1 MKWITIGCGA
11 LLSAALA
18 APGAVLA
25 APLYNLTVIGGAGS
39 VAKDINASGQLVG
52 YQNNGADFHAFFY
65 DGTTVTD
72 LSPVVGAG
80 SVAQRLND
88 SGTIVGQVYSD
99 GFRSG
104 FAYAGGASIALPL
117 SGYSEANGLNNAG
130 AIVGATYL
138 PLNGECCA
146 LSAYTYNGGMFTNL
160 GTTADGYGSYA
171 AAINDAGHVAGTN
184 ILDVA
189 TNNEEPFFYSDGV
202 MQNLGSFGAPYGHSL
217 AINNHDQVVGEIG
230 AAYVDSDNESPYPRH
245 AFLYDGGVV
254 TDLGALRYGGDSSAH
269 DINDRGQIVG
279 TTDTDQGRLAFLY
292 AAGSMVLLDSLID
305 PCLGWTVEGADGI
318 NDLGQIAAT
327 ACKAGLCYAVRLDLA
342 SAVPEPAEGL
352 LLAVGL
358 LALLFGRRFMT
369 VPLASQV
376 RCAQLT

>member
-1 MKWITIGCGA
+1 MKWITLGCGA

-25 APLYNLTVIGGAGS
+25 APLYNMTVIGGAGS
-39 VAKDINASGQLVG
+39 VANDISASGQLVG

-72 LSPVVGAG
+72 LSPVVGAR

-88 SGTIVGQVYSD
+88 SGTIVGQAYSD

-104 FAYAGGASIALPL
+104 FAYAGGASIALPV
-117 SGYSEANGLNNAG
+117 SGYSEASGINNAG
-130 AIVGATYL
+130 AIVVAAYL

-146 LSAYTYNGGMFTNL
+146 LSAYTYNGGVFTNL

-189 TNNEEPFFYSDGV
+189 FNVEEPFVYSGGV
-202 MQNLGSFGAPYGHSL
+202 MQNLGSFGSPYGHSW

-230 AAYVDSDNESPYPRH
+230 AAYLDSDNQSPYPRH

-254 TDLGALRYGGDSSAH
+254 TDLGALRYDGDSSAH

-279 TTDTDQGRLAFLY
+279 TTDTDLGRLAFCMRR
-292 AAGSMVLLDSLID
+292 AAWSCS
-305 PCLGWTVEGADGI
+305 
-318 NDLGQIAAT
+318 IA
-327 ACKAGLCYAVRLDLA
+327 
-342 SAVPEPAEGL
+342 
-352 LLAVGL
+352 
-358 LALLFGRRFMT
+358 
-369 VPLASQV
+369 
-376 RCAQLT
+376 

>member
-25 APLYNLTVIGGAGS
+25 APLYNLTVIGGADS
-39 VAKDINASGQLVG
+39 VANDINASGQLVG
-52 YQNNGADFHAFFY
+52 YQKTGAEFHAFFY
-65 DGTTVTD
+65 DGSTVND

-88 SGTIVGQVYSD
+88 SGTIVGQVSS
-99 GFRSG
+99 GG
-104 FAYAGGASIALPL
+104 FAYAKGALIALPL

-138 PLNGECCA
+138 PLDGECCA
-146 LSAYTYNGGMFTNL
+146 LSAYTYNGGVFTNL
-160 GTTADGYGSYA
+160 GTTPDGYGSYA
-171 AAINDAGHVAGTN
+171 EAINDAGHVAGTN
-184 ILDVA
+184 ILDIA
-189 TNNEEPFFYSDGV
+189 TNYQEPFFYSGGV
-202 MQNLGSFGAPYGHSL
+202 MHSLGSFGGPYGHSW

-230 AAYVDSDNESPYPRH
+230 AAYVDSDNQSPYPRH

-254 TDLGALRYGGDSSAH
+254 TDLGVAVYGGDSSAR

-279 TTDTDQGRLAFLY
+279 NTSTDQGRQAFLY
-292 AAGSMVLLDSLID
+292 EAGRMLLLDGLID
-305 PCLGWTVEGADGI
+305 PALGWTVQQANGI
-318 NDLGQIAAT
+318 NELGQIAGT
-327 ACKAGLCYAVRLDLA
+327 ACRAGLCYAVRLDMA
-342 SAVPEPAEGL
+342 MAVPEPGEGL

-358 LALLFGRRFMT
+358 LALLFGRRCMT

-376 RCAQLT
+376 RCARLTWAR